1 MSSQSKSPNVT
12 SPTGEA
18 IALGAIFQTIIGQ
31 INDNEKMA
39 TSKGKFVVSHFMNEM
54 MGQEDPFLK
63 SLATLGGQTTINAL
77 GVLLFV
83 MFQAGYTFGSEKYS
97 LNPEDFKFLEED
109 DEEDEDMTSLAP

>member
-1 MSSQSKSPNVT
+1 MNKQSQSPNVT

-18 IALGAIFQTIIGQ
+18 IPLGAIFQTIIAQ
-31 INDNEKMA
+31 INDNEKIS
-39 TSKGKFVVSHFMNEM
+39 TSKGKFVVSHFLNEM

-83 MFQAGYTFGSEKYS
+83 MFQAGYTFGSEKYT
-97 LNPEDFKFLEED
+97 LNPEDFKYLEED
-109 DEEDEDMTSLAP
+109 DDEDLEDPTL